1 MGEKDLAPSLIQSI
15 TDSSLYRITPDLAE
29 VALDHILDDGII
41 KDIPVVRS
49 VVALYETIVSVRD
62 MLLIKKLLLFL
73 LSLSSVSP
81 EKKTKFKEKINS
93 DEKFKRVVG
102 EKLIVILDRLDDM
115 EKPALV
121 ARAFQAYVEE
131 HIDLETFQRLTSAID
146 RSFLLD
152 MRTLKTVGDPK
163 KFTSHTT
170 LNLSNSG
177 LLEVNASSTV
187 RIGAKSNEYHIT
199 ELGNLLLE
207 FVLKD

>member
-1 MGEKDLAPSLIQSI
+1 MGEKDLAPLLIQSI